1 MDLRAWNASSL
12 LVRPELALAVTSS
25 LYQTWVT
32 KCLGELKR
40 ILGWLLH
47 ENSVDTY
54 IYLITV
60 YNIYI
65 YIMYIYIYRWL
76 TSMVSPIKKSRLG
89 WRDSFQQLMKQTGTF
104 PINQIPKSMTF
115 HDFSCLHECRSCSWL
130 FLGFSRHHRERGTGT
145 SSAAPSA
152 AVAAL
157 PVAGLLAAAGR
168 RALVVKRLQHGRDGI
183 FWVDQW
189 WFLELWDPESSP

>member
-47 ENSVDTY
+47 ENSVGTY

-60 YNIYI
+60 YNNIYI

-145 SSAAPSA
+145 SSAAPPGGGWATCLGREASSA
-152 AVAAL
+152 WQGWNFLGRSVVISWTGGS
-157 PVAGLLAAAGR
+157 PVVTIGH
-168 RALVVKRLQHGRDGI
+168 HG
-183 FWVDQW
+183 
-189 WFLELWDPESSP
+189 

>member
-65 YIMYIYIYRWL
+65 YYVYIYIYRWL

-115 HDFSCLHECRSCSWL
+115 HVSMNAGVVH
-130 FLGFSRHHRERGTGT
+130 GFSSDFPAITG
-145 SSAAPSA
+145 SAALGP
-152 AVAAL
+152 L
-157 PVAGLLAAAGR
+157 PRRQARRLPRCRWRASWRRLGDVPWSWSVFSMAGMEFSG
-168 RALVVKRLQHGRDGI
+168 
-183 FWVDQW
+183 
-189 WFLELWDPESSP
+189 